1 MKSCAV
7 NKDNLNGQVV
17 RVIGKTAVGSR
28 DLIVSVDSKFE
39 IVRNMEKI
47 LKDAVKTNKV
57 EGREEV
63 EESEAPVNSES
74 STEDAL
80 EKV

>member
-1 MKSCAV
+1 MKSFAV

-57 EGREEV
+57 EGREE

-74 STEDAL
+74 SSEDAL

>member
-57 EGREEV
+57 EGREE

-74 STEDAL
+74 SSEDAL

>member
-1 MKSCAV
+1 M

-57 EGREEV
+57 EGREEEE

-74 STEDAL
+74 SSEDAL